1 MTSSTANTAPTGT
14 PLTQGKSVSLL
25 QRRIKKFKSL
35 KRGYYSF
42 LFVLGL
48 YVFSFILAF
57 FINNKALIV
66 HYNGEY
72 YFPVF
77 KEYIAAKTLGMTEDG
92 EAPANFRKL
101 QAKFEQE
108 NGDNWLVM
116 PPYPWDPDERD
127 QETKLVNEDGTTV
140 NYPYPPSSTHWL
152 GTDPSGRDV
161 FARMAYGFRVSISFA
176 LLLTIINYSLG
187 ATLGGLMGYYG
198 KKIDLFGQRL
208 LEVWSNIP
216 FFFLVLIVSSII
228 QPSFIILIFLLSL
241 FGWIGMSYLM
251 RGEFLREKAKDY
263 VSAAISLGATDRQII
278 FKHILPNSLTPIIAT
293 LPFAI
298 IGGISTLV
306 GLDYL
311 GFGLQGK
318 LPSWG
323 EMLQIGNDNK
333 EHLWLLLSPI
343 GAMFITLLLMTFIGE
358 ALREAFDPKEYS
370 RLR

>member
-1 MTSSTANTAPTGT
+1 MASSTVNSAPVGD
-14 PLTQGKSVSLL
+14 PSAQGKSVSLL

-48 YVFSFILAF
+48 YLFTFILAL

-77 KEYIAAKTLGMTEDG
+77 KDYIAAKTLGMAEDG
-92 EAPANFRKL
+92 EAPANFRTL
-101 QAKFEQE
+101 QAKFEKE

-116 PPYPWDPDERD
+116 PLYPWDPDERD
-127 QETKLVNEDGTTV
+127 QETKLVDSDGATV

-176 LLLTIINYSLG
+176 LLLTVINYSIG
-187 ATLGGLMGYYG
+187 SALGGIMGYYG
-198 KKIDLFGQRL
+198 KMIDLVGQRV

-216 FFFLVLIVSSII
+216 FFFLVLIVSSIL
-228 QPSFIILIFLLSL
+228 QPNFIILIGLLSL

-298 IGGISTLV
+298 IGGIGTLV
-306 GLDYL
+306 SLDYL